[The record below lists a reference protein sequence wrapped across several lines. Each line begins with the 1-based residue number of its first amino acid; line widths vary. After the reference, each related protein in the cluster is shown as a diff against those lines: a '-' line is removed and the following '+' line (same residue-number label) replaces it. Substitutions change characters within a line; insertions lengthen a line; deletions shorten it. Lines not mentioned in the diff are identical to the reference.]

1 MVNDGIGN
9 GNFTTL
15 KPFAFWTQHVLPL
28 VYGDEISYMETLGK
42 MRDILNELIKNN
54 NNLPEYIQRMIEE
67 YISSGAI
74 EEVID
79 KILSNLILNV
89 KYPPAG
95 VPKAKGDGTTNDH
108 DSIQGCI
115 DYAAG
120 LGGGVVYLPA
130 GKYLTSSLVLKPGVT
145 LLGFGRYAT
154 SLILAGGA
162 TTHLITGTV
171 SDAGLLNLTLDAKMS
186 SQVNRVDAVELIGN
200 HIDIMGCLVRD
211 CYTSIN
217 IQKNGTAI
225 NICDVIC
232 EVASDACLRIGG
244 TDNGLLVDGL
254 EMTGLSTN
262 LGVAY
267 IVTDSNGDIYRNI
280 NIHGTGALGID
291 VAGSQNY
298 FDGKISGVTKDYEDL
313 GENNTFN
320 LFGKSKVE
328 KYTGS
333 VSLNGGNVTVSSTN
347 TLELI
352 SDELILR
359 SIKPIAISVSTGE
372 ALKSLTLKIGK
383 VYVTGGRLTVGDGGE
398 GIYLIT
404 SSLPENV
411 ISDGGMCI
419 PVINGYA
426 VLLAKTVNTRQYGI
440 MDNVDCFTQ
449 LNAFLNAASYGRN
462 LNIIKGNYYV
472 NGTAENTSFISLPA
486 DSIIDFNYSVL
497 TLDGYAFI
505 TNYKP
510 NGVYPGYTGP
520 SNIVL
525 KNATIIT
532 GENNMLFSHIRIGH
546 ASNVIVENIT
556 SKNIPAS
563 HALEFAGCKECKA
576 INCLYTEE
584 RYTATEDYTLVQ
596 VEHTGEANAPLMQPY
611 DNTACKNITIENCIF
626 DGENGSISAC
636 IETHA
641 VNTIPITH
649 TGIRIIGNTFSN
661 CNLDVLEIVNCDD
674 IVIENNIVK
683 DCKYRFVAPPS
694 TMAGTDYMIHGG
706 LIRGNIIDGGGR
718 TDLAFAEPCF
728 KLNDL
733 CESIEISGNL
743 IKNYNQG
750 AVIFYGGK
758 NFTFNSNIM
767 TDICRAVKTA
777 QPSRTISPIE
787 IRSAVVNIVVC
798 DNYIDLSENTG
809 VECPIDTDGQ
819 KFITQLI
826 RNNNIVGNAV
836 LSEARASL
844 TQSNNTM
851 RLIDKDCVFGPQ
863 TLTVNLYRLQTII
876 IRYGLYV
883 DGAKTPVTS
892 MLINQFNTD
901 DSIVIKSS
909 NVIGTKLYVSE
920 MQITGVNTSTFVIAS
935 NKTNVID
942 LSASPAGITEI
953 TASTD
958 TLTEGCLFISGVDG
972 VNGFNM
978 YSYPN

>member
-1 MVNDGIGN
+1 MGLWEQFPYPDYHNLNLDWILQKIKEFGVTIDG
-9 GNFTTL
+9 L
-15 KPFAFWTQHVLPL
+15 
-28 VYGDEISYMETLGK
+28 DEYIEQKIKEGLDALGLEQIVI
-42 MRDILNELIKNN
+42 DILSK
-54 NNLPEYIQRMIEE
+54 YA
-67 YISSGAI
+67 YAI
-74 EEVID
+74 
-79 KILSNLILNV
+79 NV
-89 KYPPAG
+89 KTPPNGLLPASG
-95 VPKAKGDGTTNDH
+95 NGTTNDYAT
-108 DSIQGCI
+108 IQGCI
-115 DYAAG
+115 DYASSI
-120 LGGGVVYLPA
+120 GGGVVFFPY
-130 GKYLTSSLVLKPGVT
+130 GKYLTNSLSMRSNVSI
-145 LLGFGRYAT
+145 LGFDQYST
-154 SLILAGGA
+154 ELILSGGA
-162 TTHLITGTV
+162 NKPLLSGTIDNV
-171 SDAGLLNLTLDAKMS
+171 SISGLTLNAKQS
-186 SQVNRVDAVELIGN
+186 SQVNNIDAIELLGH
-200 HIDIMGCLVRD
+200 HINIENVIAED

-217 IQKNGTAI
+217 IEKNGTSI
-225 NICDVIC
+225 VIKNVIC
-232 EVASDACLRIGG
+232 NIASEACLRVSG
-244 TDNGLLVDGL
+244 TNGGLLVDGFDV
-254 EMTGLSTN
+254 TGLTTN
-262 LGVAY
+262 LGTAY

-280 NIHGTGALGID
+280 NIHGTGAIGI
-291 VAGSQNY
+291 VVSGSGNY
-298 FDGKISGVTKDYEDL
+298 FDGKISDVTKDYDDIS
-313 GENNTFN
+313 GDNTFN
-320 LFGKSKVE
+320 LFGKTRIE
-328 KYTGS
+328 NLTGE
-333 VSLNGGNVTVSSTN
+333 VVVNAGNIRMNATN
-347 TLELI
+347 ILELF
-352 SDELILR
+352 SDELVLNYM
-359 SIKPIAISVSTGE
+359 KPIAINVPTGE
-372 ALKSLTLKIGK
+372 SLKSLTLKVGK
-383 VYVTGGRLTVGDGGE
+383 IYVTGGRLVNGDGGE
-398 GIYLIT
+398 GVYLIT

-411 ISDGGMCI
+411 IADGGMCI
-419 PVINGYA
+419 PIQNGFA
-426 VLLAKTVNTRQYGI
+426 VLLSKTVNTRQYGI

-486 DSIIDFNYSVL
+486 DSIIDFNYSLV

-584 RYTATEDYTLVQ
+584 RYPATEDYTLVQ
-596 VEHTGEANAPLMQPY
+596 IEHTGEANAPLMQPY
-611 DNTACKNITIENCIF
+611 DNTVCKNITIENCMF
-626 DGENGSISAC
+626 DGENGGISAC

-649 TGIRIIGNTFSN
+649 TGIRIIGNTFTN

-683 DCKYRFVAPPS
+683 DCKYRFVAPPK
-694 TMAGTDYMIHGG
+694 TIGGTDYMIHGG
-706 LIRGNIIDGGGR
+706 VISGNIIDGGGR
-718 TDLAFAEPCF
+718 TNLDFAESCF
-728 KLNDL
+728 KLNAL
-733 CESIEISGNL
+733 CENVEISGNL

-836 LSEARASL
+836 LSEARASF
-844 TQSNNTM
+844 TQSNNTI
-851 RLIDKDCVFGPQ
+851 RVIDKDCVFGSQ

-909 NVIGTKLYVSE
+909 KVIGTRLYVSE

-942 LSASPAGITEI
+942 LSTSPAGITEI

>member
-1 MVNDGIGN
+1 MGLWEQFPYPDYHNLNLDWILQKIKEFGVTIDG
-9 GNFTTL
+9 L
-15 KPFAFWTQHVLPL
+15 
-28 VYGDEISYMETLGK
+28 DEYIEQKIKEGLDALGLEQIVI
-42 MRDILNELIKNN
+42 DILSK
-54 NNLPEYIQRMIEE
+54 YA
-67 YISSGAI
+67 YAI
-74 EEVID
+74 
-79 KILSNLILNV
+79 NV
-89 KYPPAG
+89 KTPPNGLLPASG
-95 VPKAKGDGTTNDH
+95 NGTTNDYAT
-108 DSIQGCI
+108 IQGCI
-115 DYAAG
+115 DYASSI
-120 LGGGVVYLPA
+120 GGGVVFFPY
-130 GKYLTSSLVLKPGVT
+130 GKYLTNSLSMRSNVSI
-145 LLGFGRYAT
+145 LGFDQYST
-154 SLILAGGA
+154 ELILSGGA
-162 TTHLITGTV
+162 NKPLLSGTIDNV
-171 SDAGLLNLTLDAKMS
+171 SISGLTLNAKQS
-186 SQVNRVDAVELIGN
+186 SQVNNIDAIELLGH
-200 HIDIMGCLVRD
+200 HINIENVIAED

-217 IQKNGTAI
+217 IEKNGTSI
-225 NICDVIC
+225 VIKNVIC
-232 EVASDACLRIGG
+232 NIASDACLRVSG
-244 TDNGLLVDGL
+244 TNGGLLVDGL
-254 EMTGLSTN
+254 DMTGLTIN
-262 LGVAY
+262 LGTAY

-280 NIHGTGALGID
+280 NIHGTGAIGI
-291 VAGSQNY
+291 VVSGSGNY
-298 FDGKISGVTKDYEDL
+298 FDGKIFDVTKDYDDIS
-313 GENNTFN
+313 GDNTFN
-320 LFGKSKVE
+320 LFGKTRIDNL
-328 KYTGS
+328 TGE
-333 VSLNGGNVTVSSTN
+333 VVVNAGNIRMNATN
-347 TLELI
+347 TLELF
-352 SDELILR
+352 SDEIVLNYM
-359 SIKPIAISVSTGE
+359 KPIAINVPTGE
-372 ALKSLTLKIGK
+372 SLKSLTLKVGK
-383 VYVTGGRLTVGDGGE
+383 IYVTGGRLVNTDGGE
-398 GIYLIT
+398 GVYLIT

-411 ISDGGMCI
+411 IADGGMCI
-419 PVINGYA
+419 PVQNGFA
-426 VLLAKTVNTRQYGI
+426 VLLSKTVNTRQYGI
-440 MDNVDCFTQ
+440 MDNIDCFTQ

-486 DSIIDFNYSVL
+486 DSIIDFNYSLV

-532 GENNMLFSHIRIGH
+532 GENNMLFTHIRIGH

-584 RYTATEDYTLVQ
+584 RYTATTDYALIQ
-596 VEHTGEANAPLMQPY
+596 LEHTGEANAPLMQPY
-611 DNTACKNITIENCIF
+611 DNTVCKNITIENCMF

-649 TGIRIIGNTFSN
+649 TGIRIIGNTFTN

-694 TMAGTDYMIHGG
+694 TIGGTDYMIHGG

-718 TDLAFAEPCF
+718 TDLDFAEPCF
-728 KLNDL
+728 KLNAL

-777 QPSRTISPIE
+777 RPSRTISPIE

-798 DNYIDLSENTG
+798 DNYIDLSANTG

-844 TQSNNTM
+844 TQSNNTI

-863 TLTVNLYRLQTII
+863 ALTVNLYRLQTII

-883 DGAKTPVTS
+883 NGAKTPVTS

-909 NVIGTKLYVSE
+909 KVIETKLYVSE

-942 LSASPAGITEI
+942 LSTSPAGITEI

>member
-1 MVNDGIGN
+1 MGLWEQFPYPDYHNLNLDWILQKIKEFGVTIDG
-9 GNFTTL
+9 L
-15 KPFAFWTQHVLPL
+15 
-28 VYGDEISYMETLGK
+28 DEYIEQKIKEGLDALGLEQIVI
-42 MRDILNELIKNN
+42 DILSK
-54 NNLPEYIQRMIEE
+54 YA
-67 YISSGAI
+67 YAI
-74 EEVID
+74 
-79 KILSNLILNV
+79 NV
-89 KYPPAG
+89 KTPPNGLLPASG
-95 VPKAKGDGTTNDH
+95 NGTTNDYAT
-108 DSIQGCI
+108 IQGCI
-115 DYAAG
+115 DYASSI
-120 LGGGVVYLPA
+120 GGGVVFFPY
-130 GKYLTSSLVLKPGVT
+130 GKYLTNSLSMRSNVSI
-145 LLGFGRYAT
+145 LGFDQYST
-154 SLILAGGA
+154 ELILSGGA
-162 TTHLITGTV
+162 NKPLLSGTIDNV
-171 SDAGLLNLTLDAKMS
+171 SISGLTLNAKQS
-186 SQVNRVDAVELIGN
+186 SQVNNIDAIELLGH
-200 HIDIMGCLVRD
+200 HINLENVIAED

-217 IQKNGTAI
+217 IEKNGTSI
-225 NICDVIC
+225 VIKNVIC
-232 EVASDACLRIGG
+232 NIASDACLRVGG
-244 TDNGLLVDGL
+244 TNGGLLVDGL
-254 EMTGLSTN
+254 DMTGLTTN
-262 LGVAY
+262 LGTAY

-280 NIHGTGALGID
+280 NIHGTGAIGI
-291 VAGSQNY
+291 VVSGSGNY
-298 FDGKISGVTKDYEDL
+298 FDGKISDVTKDYDDIS
-313 GENNTFN
+313 GDNTFN
-320 LFGKSKVE
+320 LFGKTRIE
-328 KYTGS
+328 NLTGE
-333 VSLNGGNVTVSSTN
+333 VVVNAGNIRMNATN
-347 TLELI
+347 ILELF
-352 SDELILR
+352 SDELVLNYM
-359 SIKPIAISVSTGE
+359 KPIAINVPTGE
-372 ALKSLTLKIGK
+372 SLKSLTLKVGK
-383 VYVTGGRLTVGDGGE
+383 IYVTGGRLVNGDGGE
-398 GIYLIT
+398 GVYLIT

-411 ISDGGMCI
+411 IADGGMCI
-419 PVINGYA
+419 PIQNGFA
-426 VLLAKTVNTRQYGI
+426 VLLSKTVNTRQYGI

-486 DSIIDFNYSVL
+486 DSIIDFNYSLV

-584 RYTATEDYTLVQ
+584 RYPATEDYTLVQ
-596 VEHTGEANAPLMQPY
+596 IEHTGEANAPLMQPY
-611 DNTACKNITIENCIF
+611 DNTVCKNITIENCMF
-626 DGENGSISAC
+626 DGENGGISAC

-641 VNTIPITH
+641 VNIIPITH
-649 TGIRIIGNTFSN
+649 TGIRIIGNTFTN

-683 DCKYRFVAPPS
+683 DCKYRFVAPPK
-694 TMAGTDYMIHGG
+694 TIGGTDYMIHGG
-706 LIRGNIIDGGGR
+706 VISGNIIDGGGR
-718 TDLAFAEPCF
+718 TDLDFAEPCF
-728 KLNDL
+728 KLNAL
-733 CESIEISGNL
+733 CESVEISGNL

-777 QPSRTISPIE
+777 RPSRTISPIE

-836 LSEARASL
+836 LSEARASF
-844 TQSNNTM
+844 TQSNNTI
-851 RLIDKDCVFGPQ
+851 RVIDKDCVFGSQ

-883 DGAKTPVTS
+883 NGAKTPVTS

>member
-1 MVNDGIGN
+1 MGLWEQFPYPDYHNLNLDWILQKIKEFGVTIDG
-9 GNFTTL
+9 L
-15 KPFAFWTQHVLPL
+15 
-28 VYGDEISYMETLGK
+28 DEYIEQKIKEGLDALGLEQIVI
-42 MRDILNELIKNN
+42 DILSK
-54 NNLPEYIQRMIEE
+54 YA
-67 YISSGAI
+67 YAI
-74 EEVID
+74 
-79 KILSNLILNV
+79 NV
-89 KYPPAG
+89 KTPPNGLLPASG
-95 VPKAKGDGTTNDH
+95 NGTTNDYAT
-108 DSIQGCI
+108 IQGCI
-115 DYAAG
+115 DYASSI
-120 LGGGVVYLPA
+120 GGGVVFFPY
-130 GKYLTSSLVLKPGVT
+130 GKYLTNSLSMRSNVSI
-145 LLGFGRYAT
+145 LGFDQYST
-154 SLILAGGA
+154 ELILSGGA
-162 TTHLITGTV
+162 NKPLLSGTIDNV
-171 SDAGLLNLTLDAKMS
+171 SISGLTLNAKQS
-186 SQVNRVDAVELIGN
+186 SQVNNIDAVELLGH
-200 HIDIMGCLVRD
+200 HINIENVIAED

-217 IQKNGTAI
+217 IEKNGTSI
-225 NICDVIC
+225 VIKNVIC
-232 EVASDACLRIGG
+232 NIASEACLRVSG
-244 TDNGLLVDGL
+244 TNGGLLVDGL
-254 EMTGLSTN
+254 DMTGLTTN
-262 LGVAY
+262 LGTAY

-280 NIHGTGALGID
+280 NIHGTGAIGI
-291 VAGSQNY
+291 VVSGSGNY
-298 FDGKISGVTKDYEDL
+298 FDGKISDVTKDYDDIS
-313 GENNTFN
+313 GDNTFN
-320 LFGKSKVE
+320 LFGKTRIE
-328 KYTGS
+328 NLTGE
-333 VSLNGGNVTVSSTN
+333 VVVNAGNIRMNATN
-347 TLELI
+347 ILELF
-352 SDELILR
+352 SDELVLNYM
-359 SIKPIAISVSTGE
+359 KPIAINVPTGE
-372 ALKSLTLKIGK
+372 SLKSLTLKVGK
-383 VYVTGGRLTVGDGGE
+383 IYVTGGRLVNGDGGE
-398 GIYLIT
+398 GVYLIT

-411 ISDGGMCI
+411 IADGGMCI
-419 PVINGYA
+419 PIQNGFA
-426 VLLAKTVNTRQYGI
+426 VLLSKTVNTRQYGI

-486 DSIIDFNYSVL
+486 DSIIDFNYSLV

-510 NGVYPGYTGP
+510 NGVYPEYTGP

-596 VEHTGEANAPLMQPY
+596 IEHTGEANAPLMQPY
-611 DNTACKNITIENCIF
+611 DNTVCKNITIENCMF
-626 DGENGSISAC
+626 DGENGGISAC

-683 DCKYRFVAPPS
+683 DCKYRFVAP
-694 TMAGTDYMIHGG
+694 TKTIGGTDYMIHGG
-706 LIRGNIIDGGGR
+706 VISGNIIDGGGR
-718 TDLAFAEPCF
+718 TNLDFAEPCF
-728 KLNDL
+728 KLNAL
-733 CESIEISGNL
+733 CESVEISGNL

-836 LSEARASL
+836 LSEARASF
-844 TQSNNTM
+844 TQSNNTI
-851 RLIDKDCVFGPQ
+851 RVIDKDCVFGSQ

-883 DGAKTPVTS
+883 NGAKTPVTS

>member
-1 MVNDGIGN
+1 MGLWEQFPYPDYHNLNLDWILQKIKEFGVTIDG
-9 GNFTTL
+9 L
-15 KPFAFWTQHVLPL
+15 
-28 VYGDEISYMETLGK
+28 DEYIEQKIKEGLDALGLEQIVI
-42 MRDILNELIKNN
+42 DILSK
-54 NNLPEYIQRMIEE
+54 YA
-67 YISSGAI
+67 YAI
-74 EEVID
+74 
-79 KILSNLILNV
+79 NV
-89 KYPPAG
+89 KTPPNGLLPASG
-95 VPKAKGDGTTNDH
+95 NGTTNDYAT
-108 DSIQGCI
+108 IQGCI
-115 DYAAG
+115 DYASSI
-120 LGGGVVYLPA
+120 GGGVVFFPY
-130 GKYLTSSLVLKPGVT
+130 GKYLTNSLSMRSNVSI
-145 LLGFGRYAT
+145 LGFDQYST
-154 SLILAGGA
+154 ELILSGGA
-162 TTHLITGTV
+162 NKPLLSGTIDNV
-171 SDAGLLNLTLDAKMS
+171 SISGLTLNAKQS
-186 SQVNRVDAVELIGN
+186 SQVNNIDAVELLGH
-200 HIDIMGCLVRD
+200 HINIENVIAED

-217 IQKNGTAI
+217 IEKNGTSI
-225 NICDVIC
+225 VIKNVIC
-232 EVASDACLRIGG
+232 NIASDACLRVSG
-244 TDNGLLVDGL
+244 TNGGLLVDGL
-254 EMTGLSTN
+254 DMAGLTTN
-262 LGVAY
+262 LGTAY

-280 NIHGTGALGID
+280 NIHGTGAIGI
-291 VAGSQNY
+291 VVSGSGNY
-298 FDGKISGVTKDYEDL
+298 FDGKIFDVTKDYDDIS
-313 GENNTFN
+313 GDNTFN
-320 LFGKSKVE
+320 LFGKTRIDNL
-328 KYTGS
+328 TGE
-333 VSLNGGNVTVSSTN
+333 VVVNAGNIRMNATN
-347 TLELI
+347 TLELF
-352 SDELILR
+352 SDEIVLNYM
-359 SIKPIAISVSTGE
+359 KPIAINVPTGE
-372 ALKSLTLKIGK
+372 SLKSLTLKVGK
-383 VYVTGGRLTVGDGGE
+383 IYVTGGRLVNTDGGE
-398 GIYLIT
+398 GVYLIT

-411 ISDGGMCI
+411 IADGGMCI
-419 PVINGYA
+419 PVQNGFA
-426 VLLAKTVNTRQYGI
+426 VLLSKTVNTRQYGI
-440 MDNVDCFTQ
+440 MDNIDCFTQ

-584 RYTATEDYTLVQ
+584 RYGATEDYTLIQ
-596 VEHTGEANAPLMQPY
+596 IEHTGEANAPLMQPY
-611 DNTACKNITIENCIF
+611 DNTVCKNITIENCMF
-626 DGENGSISAC
+626 DGENGGISAC

-683 DCKYRFVAPPS
+683 DCKYRFVAPPK
-694 TMAGTDYMIHGG
+694 TIGGTDYMIHGG
-706 LIRGNIIDGGGR
+706 VISGNIIDGGGR
-718 TDLAFAEPCF
+718 TDLDFAEPCF
-728 KLNDL
+728 KLNAL
-733 CESIEISGNL
+733 CENVEISGNL

-777 QPSRTISPIE
+777 RPSRTISPIE

-798 DNYIDLSENTG
+798 DNYIDLSANTG

-836 LSEARASL
+836 LSEARASF

-851 RLIDKDCVFGPQ
+851 RLIDKDCIFGAQ
-863 TLTVNLYRLQTII
+863 ALTVNLYRLQTII

-883 DGAKTPVTS
+883 NGAKTPVTS

-942 LSASPAGITEI
+942 LSTSPAGITEI

-958 TLTEGCLFISGVDG
+958 ALTEGCLFINGVDG

>member
-1 MVNDGIGN
+1 MGLWEQFPYPDYHNLNLDWILQKIKEFGVTIDG
-9 GNFTTL
+9 L
-15 KPFAFWTQHVLPL
+15 
-28 VYGDEISYMETLGK
+28 DEYIEQKIKEGLDALGLEQIVI
-42 MRDILNELIKNN
+42 DILSK
-54 NNLPEYIQRMIEE
+54 YA
-67 YISSGAI
+67 YAI
-74 EEVID
+74 
-79 KILSNLILNV
+79 NV
-89 KYPPAG
+89 KTPPNGLLPASG
-95 VPKAKGDGTTNDH
+95 NGTTNDYAT
-108 DSIQGCI
+108 IQGCI
-115 DYAAG
+115 DYASSI
-120 LGGGVVYLPA
+120 GGGVVFFPY
-130 GKYLTSSLVLKPGVT
+130 GKYLTNSLSMRSNVSI
-145 LLGFGRYAT
+145 LGFDQYST
-154 SLILAGGA
+154 ELILSGGA
-162 TTHLITGTV
+162 NKPLLSGTIDNV
-171 SDAGLLNLTLDAKMS
+171 SISGLTLNAKQS
-186 SQVNRVDAVELIGN
+186 SQVNNIDAIELLGH
-200 HIDIMGCLVRD
+200 HINIENVIAED

-217 IQKNGTAI
+217 IEKNGTSI
-225 NICDVIC
+225 VIKNVIC
-232 EVASDACLRIGG
+232 NIASDACLRVGG
-244 TDNGLLVDGL
+244 TNGGLLVDGL
-254 EMTGLSTN
+254 DMTGLSTN
-262 LGVAY
+262 LGTAY

-280 NIHGTGALGID
+280 NIHGTGAIGI
-291 VAGSQNY
+291 VVSGSGNY
-298 FDGKISGVTKDYEDL
+298 FDGKISDVTKDYDDIS
-313 GENNTFN
+313 GDNTFN
-320 LFGKSKVE
+320 LFGKTRIE
-328 KYTGS
+328 NLTGE
-333 VSLNGGNVTVSSTN
+333 VVVNAGNIRMNATN
-347 TLELI
+347 ILELI
-352 SDELILR
+352 SDELVLNYM
-359 SIKPIAISVSTGE
+359 KPIAINVPTGE
-372 ALKSLTLKIGK
+372 SLKSLTLKVGK
-383 VYVTGGRLTVGDGGE
+383 IYVTGGRLVNGDGGE
-398 GIYLIT
+398 GVYLIT

-411 ISDGGMCI
+411 IADGGMCI
-419 PVINGYA
+419 PIQNGFA
-426 VLLAKTVNTRQYGI
+426 VLLSKTVNTRQYGI

-486 DSIIDFNYSVL
+486 DSIIDFNYSLV

-584 RYTATEDYTLVQ
+584 RYTATADYALIQ

-611 DNTACKNITIENCIF
+611 DNTVCKNITIENCMF

-649 TGIRIIGNTFSN
+649 TGIRIIGNTFTN

-694 TMAGTDYMIHGG
+694 TIGGTDYMIHGA
-706 LIRGNIIDGGGR
+706 LIRGNIIDGGGK

-767 TDICRAVKTA
+767 TDICKAVKA
-777 QPSRTISPIE
+777 SSPSRTISPIE
-787 IRSAVVNIVVC
+787 IRRAVVNVVVC
-798 DNYIDLSENTG
+798 DNYIDLSANTG

-826 RNNNIVGNAV
+826 KNNNIVGNAV
-836 LSEARASL
+836 LSEARASF

-851 RLIDKDCVFGPQ
+851 RLIDKDCVFGSQ
-863 TLTVNLYRLQTII
+863 KLTVNLYRLQSII

-883 DGAKTPVTS
+883 NGAKTPVTS

-909 NVIGTKLYVSE
+909 KVIETKLYVSE

-942 LSASPAGITEI
+942 LSTSPAGVTEI
-953 TASTD
+953 TASAD

-978 YSYPN
+978 YSYPD

>member
-1 MVNDGIGN
+1 MGLWEQFPYPDYHNLNLDWILQKIKEFGVTIDG
-9 GNFTTL
+9 L
-15 KPFAFWTQHVLPL
+15 
-28 VYGDEISYMETLGK
+28 DEYIEQKIKEGLDALGLEQIVI
-42 MRDILNELIKNN
+42 DILSK
-54 NNLPEYIQRMIEE
+54 YA
-67 YISSGAI
+67 YAI
-74 EEVID
+74 
-79 KILSNLILNV
+79 NV
-89 KYPPAG
+89 KTPPNGLLPASG
-95 VPKAKGDGTTNDH
+95 NGTTNDYAT
-108 DSIQGCI
+108 IQGCI
-115 DYAAG
+115 DYASSI
-120 LGGGVVYLPA
+120 GGGVVFFPY
-130 GKYLTSSLVLKPGVT
+130 GKYLTNSLSMRSNVSI
-145 LLGFGRYAT
+145 LGFDQYST
-154 SLILAGGA
+154 ELILSGGA
-162 TTHLITGTV
+162 NKPLLSGTIDNV
-171 SDAGLLNLTLDAKMS
+171 SISGLTLNAKQS
-186 SQVNRVDAVELIGN
+186 SQVNNIDAIELLGH
-200 HIDIMGCLVRD
+200 HINLENVIAED

-217 IQKNGTAI
+217 IEKNGTSI
-225 NICDVIC
+225 VIKNVIC
-232 EVASDACLRIGG
+232 NIASDACLRVGG
-244 TDNGLLVDGL
+244 TNGGLLVDGL
-254 EMTGLSTN
+254 DMTGLSTN
-262 LGVAY
+262 LGTAY
-267 IVTDSNGDIYRNI
+267 IVTDSNDDIYRNI
-280 NIHGTGALGID
+280 NIHGSGAIGID
-291 VAGSQNY
+291 VSGSGNY
-298 FDGKISGVTKDYEDL
+298 FDGSITGVTKDYDDSI
-313 GENNTFN
+313 GDNTFN
-320 LFGKSKVE
+320 LFGKTRVE
-328 KYTGS
+328 NLTGE
-333 VSLNGGNVTVSSTN
+333 VVVNAGNITMNATN
-347 TLELI
+347 ILELI
-352 SDELILR
+352 SDELVLNYM
-359 SIKPIAISVSTGE
+359 KPIAISVPTGE
-372 ALKSLTLKIGK
+372 SLKSLTLKVGK
-383 VYVTGGRLTVGDGGE
+383 IYVTGGRLVNGDGG
-398 GIYLIT
+398 GGVYLIT

-411 ISDGGMCI
+411 IADGGMCI
-419 PVINGYA
+419 PIQNGFA
-426 VLLAKTVNTRQYGI
+426 VLLSKTVNTRQYGI
-440 MDNVDCFTQ
+440 MDNVDCLTQ
-449 LNAFLNAASYGRN
+449 LNAFLNASSYGRN

-510 NGVYPGYTGP
+510 NGVYPGYTAP

-584 RYTATEDYTLVQ
+584 RYSASEDYALIQ
-596 VEHTGEANAPLMQPY
+596 VEHTGEANAPLMKPY
-611 DNTACKNITIENCIF
+611 DNTVCKNITIENCMF
-626 DGENGSISAC
+626 DGENGNISAC

-641 VNTIPITH
+641 VNTTPITH
-649 TGIRIIGNTFSN
+649 TGIRIIGNTFTN

-694 TMAGTDYMIHGG
+694 TIGGTDYMIHGA
-706 LIRGNIIDGGGR
+706 LIRGNIIDGGGK
-718 TDLAFAEPCF
+718 TDFAFAEPCF

-758 NFTFNSNIM
+758 NFTFNSNVM
-767 TDICRAVKTA
+767 TDICKAVKTSS
-777 QPSRTISPIE
+777 PSRTISPIE
-787 IRSAVVNIVVC
+787 IRSAVVNVVVC
-798 DNYIDLSENTG
+798 DNYIDLSANTG

-826 RNNNIVGNAV
+826 KNNNIVGNAV
-836 LSEARASL
+836 LSEGRASF

-851 RLIDKDCVFGPQ
+851 RLINKDCVFGSQ
-863 TLTVNLYRLQTII
+863 TLRVNLYRLQSII

-883 DGAKTPVTS
+883 NGAKTPVTS

-909 NVIGTKLYVSE
+909 KVIETKLYVSE

-942 LSASPAGITEI
+942 LSTSPAGITEI

>member
-1 MVNDGIGN
+1 MIGDLN
-9 GNFTTL
+9 GNKDFSVI

-28 VYGDEISYMETLGK
+28 IYGDEISYMETMGK

-54 NNLPEYIQRMIEE
+54 NNLPEYIQQMIEE

-79 KILSNLILNV
+79 KILSNFILNV
-89 KYPPAG
+89 KYPPMG
-95 VPKAKGDGTTNDH
+95 VPKAKGDGTTNEH
-108 DSIQGCI
+108 DSIQDCI
-115 DYAAG
+115 DYAAAN
-120 LGGGVVYLPA
+120 GGGIVYLPA
-130 GKYLTSSLVLKPGVT
+130 GKYLTSPLVLKSGVT
-145 LLGFGRYAT
+145 LLGFGRYAV
-154 SLILAGGA
+154 SLVLDGGA

-171 SDAGLLNLTLDAKMS
+171 TDAGILNVTLDAKMS
-186 SQVNRVDAVELIGN
+186 SQVNRVDAIELIGN
-200 HIDIMGCLVRD
+200 HIDIKGCLVRD

-217 IQKNGTAI
+217 IQKDGSAV

-232 EVASDACLRIGG
+232 EIASDACLRIGG
-244 TDNGLLVDGL
+244 TDGGLLVDGL

-262 LGVAY
+262 LGTAY
-267 IVTDSNGDIYRNI
+267 IVTDSNDDIYRNI
-280 NIHGTGALGID
+280 NIHGTGAIGID
-291 VAGSQNY
+291 VTGSHNY

-320 LFGKSKVE
+320 LFGKTKVE
-328 KYTGS
+328 KYS
-333 VSLNGGNVTVSSTN
+333 GNVDLNAGNITVNATN

-352 SDELILR
+352 SDELVLR
-359 SIKPIAISVSTGE
+359 TIKPIAISVPTGE
-372 ALKSLTLKIGK
+372 ALKSLTLKVGK
-383 VYVTGGRLTVGDGGE
+383 IYITGGRLTIGDGGE
-398 GIYLIT
+398 GVYLIT
-404 SSLPENV
+404 NSLPENV
-411 ISDGGMCI
+411 IADDGMCI
-419 PVINGYA
+419 PIQNGFA
-426 VLLAKTVNTRQYGI
+426 VLLTKTVNTRQYGI
-440 MDNVDCFTQ
+440 MDNVDCFTR
-449 LNAFLNAASYGRN
+449 LNAFLNAVSYGRN

-472 NGTAENTSFISLPA
+472 NGTAENASFIALPA
-486 DSIIDFNYSVL
+486 NSIIDFNYSVI

-510 NGVYPGYTGP
+510 NGIYPGYTGP
-520 SNIVL
+520 SNIIF

-532 GENNMLFSHIRIGH
+532 GENNQLFSHIRIGH
-546 ASNVIVENIT
+546 ATNVIIENIT

-576 INCLYTEE
+576 INCIYTEE
-584 RYTATEDYTLVQ
+584 KYTATDDYTLIQ
-596 VEHTGEANAPLMQPY
+596 IEHTGEANAPLMQPY
-611 DNTACKNITIENCIF
+611 DNTVCENITIENCIF

-641 VNTIPITH
+641 VNTFPITH
-649 TGIRIIGNTFSN
+649 TGIRIIGNTFTN

-694 TMAGTDYMIHGG
+694 SMGGTDYMIHGA
-706 LIRGNIIDGGGR
+706 LIRGNIIDGGGK

-728 KLNDL
+728 KLNAL

-758 NFTFNSNIM
+758 NFTFNSNVM
-767 TDICRAVKTA
+767 TDICKAVKTA
-777 QPSRTISPIE
+777 NPSRTISPIE
-787 IRSAVVNIVVC
+787 IRSAVVNVVVC
-798 DNYIDLSENTG
+798 DNYIDLSANTG

-836 LSEARASL
+836 LSEARASF

-851 RLIDKDCVFGPQ
+851 RLIDKDCVFGSQ
-863 TLTVNLYRLQTII
+863 ALTVNLYRLQSII

-883 DGAKTPVTS
+883 NSAKTPVTS

-909 NVIGTKLYVSE
+909 KVIGTKLYVSE

-935 NKTNVID
+935 NKTNVIN
-942 LSASPAGITEI
+942 LSTSPAEITEI
-953 TASTD
+953 TANTD

-972 VNGFNM
+972 INGFNM

>member
-1 MVNDGIGN
+1 MGLWEQFPYPDYHNLNLDWILQKIKEFGVTIDG
-9 GNFTTL
+9 L
-15 KPFAFWTQHVLPL
+15 
-28 VYGDEISYMETLGK
+28 DEYIEQKIKEGLDALGLE
-42 MRDILNELIKNN
+42 RIVIDILSK
-54 NNLPEYIQRMIEE
+54 YA
-67 YISSGAI
+67 YAI
-74 EEVID
+74 
-79 KILSNLILNV
+79 NV
-89 KYPPAG
+89 KTPPNGLLPASG
-95 VPKAKGDGTTNDH
+95 NGTTNDYAT
-108 DSIQGCI
+108 IQGCI
-115 DYAAG
+115 DYASSI
-120 LGGGVVYLPA
+120 GGGVVFFPY
-130 GKYLTSSLVLKPGVT
+130 GKYLTNSLSMRSNVSI
-145 LLGFGRYAT
+145 LGFDQYST
-154 SLILAGGA
+154 ELILSGGA
-162 TTHLITGTV
+162 NKPLLSGTIDNV
-171 SDAGLLNLTLDAKMS
+171 SISGLTLNAKQS
-186 SQVNRVDAVELIGN
+186 SQVNNIDAIELLGH
-200 HIDIMGCLVRD
+200 HINIENVIAED

-217 IQKNGTAI
+217 IEKTGTSIVIKN
-225 NICDVIC
+225 VIC
-232 EVASDACLRIGG
+232 NIASEACLRVSG
-244 TDNGLLVDGL
+244 TNGGLLVDGL
-254 EMTGLSTN
+254 DMTGLTTN
-262 LGVAY
+262 LGTAY
-267 IVTDSNGDIYRNI
+267 IVSDTNGDIYRNI
-280 NIHGTGALGID
+280 NIHGTGAIGI
-291 VAGSQNY
+291 VVSGSGNY
-298 FDGKISGVTKDYEDL
+298 FDGKIFDVTKDYDDIS
-313 GENNTFN
+313 GDNTFN
-320 LFGKSKVE
+320 LFGKTRIDNL
-328 KYTGS
+328 TGE
-333 VSLNGGNVTVSSTN
+333 VVVNAGNIRMNATN
-347 TLELI
+347 TLELF
-352 SDELILR
+352 SDEIVLNYM
-359 SIKPIAISVSTGE
+359 KPIAINVPTGE
-372 ALKSLTLKIGK
+372 SLKSLTLKVGK
-383 VYVTGGRLTVGDGGE
+383 IYVTGGRLVNGDGGE
-398 GIYLIT
+398 GVYLIT

-411 ISDGGMCI
+411 IADGGMCI
-419 PVINGYA
+419 PIQNGFA
-426 VLLAKTVNTRQYGI
+426 VLLSKTVNTRQYGI

-472 NGTAENTSFISLPA
+472 NGTAEHTSFISLPA
-486 DSIIDFNYSVL
+486 DSIIDFNYSLV

-584 RYTATEDYTLVQ
+584 RYGATEDYTLIQ

-611 DNTACKNITIENCIF
+611 DNTVCKNITIENCIF

-649 TGIRIIGNTFSN
+649 TGIRIIGNTFTN

-683 DCKYRFVAPPS
+683 DCKYRFVAPPK
-694 TMAGTDYMIHGG
+694 TIGGTDYMIHGG
-706 LIRGNIIDGGGR
+706 VISGNIIDGGGR
-718 TDLAFAEPCF
+718 TDLDFAEPCF
-728 KLNDL
+728 KLNAL

-767 TDICRAVKTA
+767 TDICKAVKTA

-787 IRSAVVNIVVC
+787 IRSAVINIVVC

-836 LSEARASL
+836 LSEARASF
-844 TQSNNTM
+844 TQSNNTI
-851 RLIDKDCVFGPQ
+851 RVIDKDCVFGPQ

-883 DGAKTPVTS
+883 NGAKTPVTS

-958 TLTEGCLFISGVDG
+958 TLTEGCLFINGVDG